1 MQKRASLT
9 ATEEQTDINISPLI
23 DMVFILLI
31 FFIVTT
37 VFVEEPGVEVNKPRA
52 VSIENLEK
60 NSILIAITSNARIV
74 YGGKDIGIGGVRPIV
89 QRLTQKDPMPV
100 ILQVDECARAPWWCA
115 PLTKQNLPSDQSQP
129 FRPSSLVD
137 LIPFHFTQVACVRCC
152 PYDSTQSQ
160 NPRPGPYQNARRNRQ
175 TGALNRIHFKLSH

>member
-1 MQKRASLT
+1 MQNKSSLT

-74 YGGKDIGIGGVRPIV
+74 YGGKDIGIGGVRAIV
-89 QRLTQKDPMPV
+89 RRLTQKDAMPV
-100 ILQVDECARAPWWCA
+100 ILQIDENAPG
-115 PLTKQNLPSDQSQP
+115 
-129 FRPSSLVD
+129 SLV
-137 LIPFHFTQVACVRCC
+137 VRAI
-152 PYDSTQSQ
+152 DE
-160 NPRPGPYQNARRNRQ
+160 AKLA
-175 TGALNRIHFKLSH
+175 GATKVSLSALRL